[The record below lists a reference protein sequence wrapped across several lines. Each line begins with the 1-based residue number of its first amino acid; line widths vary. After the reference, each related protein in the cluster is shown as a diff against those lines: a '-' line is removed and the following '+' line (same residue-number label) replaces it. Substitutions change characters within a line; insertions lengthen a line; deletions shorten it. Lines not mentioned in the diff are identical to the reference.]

1 MNEKSVI
8 YLHCVKTY
16 LELKL
21 VKIHKST
28 ILVLGSNGLVGSAV
42 VRLFF
47 KRQFMNVLTPKR
59 SELDLCCAQAVEK
72 YFAANKPDVVILA
85 AGKVGGI
92 NANLASPYDFLNKNL
107 QMQLNVVNAS
117 IKHSVTKTV
126 LLGSSCMYPKNS
138 PQPMGVEQLF
148 CGKLEETSL
157 PYAVSKLAGIYLGL
171 TYNAQHNSNN
181 FLCIIPNSV
190 YGPRDNFDPDSAHVM
205 AALISKFHRAKISNQ
220 DELELL
226 GTGEPRRE
234 FLYSDD
240 LASALL
246 ILIEKDVA
254 TIDCPINIGQG
265 SDISVR
271 ELSQLIAGVVG
282 YKGSVKWN
290 SSYPDGA
297 KQKLLQSDAISAL
310 GWSPQTNLIDGV
322 KKTYNWYRSTFT

>member
-1 MNEKSVI
+1 M
-8 YLHCVKTY
+8 
-16 LELKL
+16 
-21 VKIHKST
+21 KIHRST
-28 ILVLGSNGLVGSAV
+28 ILVLGSSGLVGAAV

-47 KRQFMNVLTPKR
+47 EQQFMNILTPTS
-59 SELDLCCAQAVEK
+59 SELDICCALAVEK

-92 NANLASPYDFLNKNL
+92 NANLASPYEFLHKNL
-107 QMQLNVVNAS
+107 QMQLNVVSAS
-117 IKHSVTKTV
+117 VKHLVTKTV

-138 PQPMGVEQLF
+138 PQPMAVEQLF

-157 PYAVSKLAGIYLGL
+157 PYAVSKLAGLYLGL
-171 TYNAQHNSNN
+171 THNAQYNSNN
-181 FLCIIPNSV
+181 FLCVIPNSV
-190 YGPRDNFDPDSAHVM
+190 YGPHDNFDPGSAHVL
-205 AALISKFHRAKISNQ
+205 AALISKFHHAKISNQ
-220 DELELL
+220 AEVELL

-246 ILIEKDVA
+246 MLIEKDVA
-254 TIDCPINIGQG
+254 TIDRPINIGQG
-265 SDISVR
+265 SDISIR
-271 ELSQLIAGVVG
+271 DLSQLVAGVVG

-322 KKTYNWYRSTFT
+322 EKTYNWYRRFFT